1 MKILLVQDMD
11 WRKKGPWQQHHLME
25 KLSLRGHEIHVI
37 VFEHLWHEEKGPFFA
52 KQVRIEHFNRI
63 YEGAEVT
70 YIRPSFIRFPVLD
83 YISFLLTSRRAIKN
97 EIATF
102 DPDLILGFSSVLSN
116 YWGMLLAKKSEIPF
130 VYYWYDIIHVLN
142 VPKPYGSLAFRIEKR
157 IIQGSTHV
165 VTINAALTEY
175 LLTIGAPPSKTD
187 TIPGGVDLTRFDPQ
201 RIDPQKMRQ
210 RYGFGDGD
218 IVLFFMGWIYPF
230 SGLRE
235 VATDVV
241 NLADLHPHFKMLVVG
256 RGPGLAWLEEFVREH
271 DAQDRIILPGYRP
284 YEEIPQLI
292 AAADICLLPA
302 YDNEEMRHIVP
313 IKIYEFLAM
322 GKPVISTMLNGVMKE
337 FETGNG
343 VMYVDKPEAVVVQA
357 AALSKVQLQQESEK
371 ALNFIK
377 RHDWDAITV
386 DFEALL
392 ASVVKENAGER
403 ESAQF
408 HQTSRL
414 GRDHRGF

>member
-25 KLSLRGHEIHVI
+25 KLSLKGHEIRVI

-52 KQVRIEHFNRI
+52 KPVRIEHFNRI

-97 EIATF
+97 EIAKF
-102 DPDLILGFSSVLSN
+102 NPDVIFGVSSVLSN
-116 YWGMLLAKKSEIPF
+116 YWGMLLAKKSGIPF

-142 VPKPYGSLAFRIEKR
+142 VPKPYGPLAFLIEKR
-157 IIQGSTHV
+157 IIKGSTHV
-165 VTINAALTEY
+165 ITINAALTEY
-175 LLTIGAPPSKTD
+175 LLTIGAAPSKTD
-187 TIPGGVDLTRFDPQ
+187 TIPGGVDLKRFDPQ
-201 RIDPQKMRQ
+201 RIDPQIVRQ
-210 RYGFGDGD
+210 RYGFADSD
-218 IVLFFMGWIYPF
+218 IVLLFMGWIYPF

-241 NLADLHPHFKMLVVG
+241 NLADSHPRIKMLVVG
-256 RGPGLAWLEEFVREH
+256 RGPGLAWLEEFVKKH
-271 DAQDRIILPGYRP
+271 DSQDRIILAGYRP

-292 AAADICLLPA
+292 GAADICLLPA

-322 GKPVISTMLNGVMKE
+322 GKPVLSTKLNGVMKE
-337 FETGNG
+337 FEAGNG
-343 VMYVDKPEAVVVQA
+343 VMYVDKPEAVVAQA
-357 AALSKVQLQQESEK
+357 AALSKVQLQQESRK

-377 RHDWDAITV
+377 RHDWETITA
-386 DFEALL
+386 DLEALL
-392 ASVVKENAGER
+392 ASIVQEKP
-403 ESAQF
+403 
-408 HQTSRL
+408 
-414 GRDHRGF
+414 

>member
-25 KLSLRGHEIHVI
+25 KLSLKGHEIRVI
-37 VFEHLWHEEKGPFFA
+37 VFEHLWHEEKGPLLA
-52 KQVRIEHFNRI
+52 KPVRIEHFNRI

-83 YISFLLTSRRAIKN
+83 YISFLVTSRRAIKK
-97 EIATF
+97 EIAAF
-102 DPDLILGFSSVLSN
+102 NPDVIIGFSSVLSN
-116 YWGMLLAKKSEIPF
+116 YWGMLQAKKHGIPF

-142 VPKPYGSLAFRIEKR
+142 VPRPYGPLAFLIEKR
-157 IIQGSTHV
+157 IMKGSTQL

-175 LLTIGAPPSKTD
+175 LVGIGAPPSRTD
-187 TIPGGVDLTRFDPQ
+187 TIPGGVDLKRFDPQ
-201 RIDPQKMRQ
+201 GIDPHIVRQ
-210 RYGFGDGD
+210 RYGFADSD
-218 IVLFFMGWIYPF
+218 TVMFFMGWIYPF
-230 SGLRE
+230 SGLLE

-241 NLADLHPHFKMLVVG
+241 NSADSPRSIKMLVVG
-256 RGPGLAWLEEFVREH
+256 RGPGLASLEEFVKEH
-271 DAQDRIILPGYRP
+271 DAQDRVILAGYRP

-292 AAADICLLPA
+292 AAADVCLLPA

-322 GKPVISTMLNGVMKE
+322 GKPVISTKLNGVMKE
-337 FETGNG
+337 FEAGNG
-343 VMYVDKPEAVVVQA
+343 VQYVDKPEDVVAHV
-357 AALSKVQLQQESEK
+357 AALSEDQLQQERER

-377 RHDWDAITV
+377 RHDWDAITA

-392 ASVVKENAGER
+392 ASIVQER
-403 ESAQF
+403 ARGHESAQL
-408 HQTSRL
+408 QIS
-414 GRDHRGF
+414 GMGSDHSGF

>member
-11 WRKKGPWQQHHLME
+11 WRRKGPWQQHHLME
-25 KLSLRGHEIHVI
+25 KLSLKGHEIRVI

-52 KQVRIEHFNRI
+52 KQVRIERFNRI

-83 YISFLLTSRRAIKN
+83 YISFFLTSRTAIKE

-102 DPDLILGFSSVLSN
+102 NPDVIIGFSSVLSN
-116 YWGMLLAKKSEIPF
+116 YWGMLLAKKFGIPF

-142 VPKPYGSLAFRIEKR
+142 VPKPYGPLAFQIEKR
-157 IIQGSTHV
+157 IIKGSTHL
-165 VTINAALTEY
+165 VTINAALTKY

-187 TIPGGVDLTRFDPQ
+187 TIPGGVDLKLFDPQ
-201 RIDPQKMRQ
+201 RIDLHIARQ
-210 RYGFGDGD
+210 RYGFADSD
-218 IVLFFMGWIYPF
+218 IVLFFMGWIYSF

-241 NLADLHPHFKMLVVG
+241 NLEDAHPRIKLLVVG
-256 RGPGLAWLEEFVREH
+256 RGPGLAWLEEFVKEQN
-271 DAQDRIILPGYRP
+271 AQNRIILTGYLP

-322 GKPVISTMLNGVMKE
+322 GKPVISTKLKGVMKE
-337 FETGNG
+337 FEVGNG
-343 VMYVDKPEAVVVQA
+343 VTYVDKPDMVVAHA
-357 AALSKVQLQQESEK
+357 AALSKPQLQQESKK
-371 ALNFIK
+371 ALVFIK
-377 RHDWDAITV
+377 RHDWDTITA

-392 ASVVKENAGER
+392 
-403 ESAQF
+403 ES
-408 HQTSRL
+408 L
-414 GRDHRGF
+414 G

>member
-25 KLSLRGHEIHVI
+25 KLSLKGHEIRVI

-52 KQVRIEHFNRI
+52 KPVRIEHFNRI

-83 YISFLLTSRRAIKN
+83 YISFLVTSRKAIKR

-102 DPDLILGFSSVLSN
+102 HPDLILGFSSVLSN
-116 YWGMLLAKKSEIPF
+116 YWGMRLAKKSGIPF

-142 VPKPYGSLAFRIEKR
+142 VPQPYGPLAFRIEKR
-157 IIQGSTHV
+157 IMKGSTRL

-175 LLTIGAPPSKTD
+175 LLAIGAPPSKTD
-187 TIPGGVDLTRFDPQ
+187 TIPGGVDFKRFDPQ
-201 RIDPQKMRQ
+201 RIDPQIVRR
-210 RYGFGDGD
+210 RYGFADSD

-230 SGLRE
+230 SGLQE
-235 VATDVV
+235 VAADVV
-241 NLADLHPHFKMLVVG
+241 NSADSQIKMLVVG
-256 RGPGLAWLEEFVREH
+256 RGPGLASLEEFVKEH
-271 DAQDRIILPGYRP
+271 DAQDRIILTGYRP

-313 IKIYEFLAM
+313 IKLYEFLAM
-322 GKPVISTMLNGVMKE
+322 GKPVISTKLNGVMKE

-343 VMYVDKPEAVVVQA
+343 VMYVDKPEEVVAQA
-357 AALSKVQLQQESEK
+357 AALSKVQLQHESER

-377 RHDWDAITV
+377 RRDWDTITA

-392 ASVVKENAGER
+392 ESVVQEKAAEQER
-403 ESAQF
+403 AQF
-408 HQTSRL
+408 HQTPQL
-414 GRDHRGF
+414 GHNHRGF

>member
-1 MKILLVQDMD
+1 MD

-25 KLSLRGHEIHVI
+25 KLSLKGHEIRVI
-37 VFEHLWHEEKGPFFA
+37 VYEHLWHEEKGPLFA
-52 KQVRIEHFNRI
+52 KPVRIERFTRI
-63 YEGAEVT
+63 YDGAEVT
-70 YIRPSFIRFPVLD
+70 YIRPGFIRFPVLD

-102 DPDLILGFSSVLSN
+102 NPDVILGFSSVLSN
-116 YWGMLLAKKSEIPF
+116 YWGMLLAKKSGIPF

-142 VPKPYGSLAFRIEKR
+142 VPKPYGPLAFLIEKR
-157 IIQGSTHV
+157 IIQGSTHI

-187 TIPGGVDLTRFDPQ
+187 TIPGGVDLRRFDPQ
-201 RIDPQKMRQ
+201 RIDPQIMRQ

-235 VATDVV
+235 VAADVV
-241 NLADLHPHFKMLVVG
+241 NLADAHPRIKLLVVG
-256 RGPGLAWLEEFVREH
+256 RGPGLAGLEGLVKEH
-271 DAQDRIILPGYRP
+271 EAQDRIVLTGYRP
-284 YEEIPQLI
+284 YDEIPQLI

-322 GKPVISTMLNGVMKE
+322 GKPVISTKLNGVMKE
-337 FETGNG
+337 FEAGNG
-343 VMYVDKPEAVVVQA
+343 VMYVEKPETVVAQA
-357 AALSKVQLQQESEK
+357 AALTRSQLEQESEK
-371 ALNFIK
+371 ALAFIK
-377 RHDWDAITV
+377 RRDWDAITT

-392 ASVVKENAGER
+392 
-403 ESAQF
+403 ESLIEEK
-408 HQTSRL
+408 T
-414 GRDHRGF
+414 